1 MINKALVLEVIEAVE
16 NTDANFLGSGDPVR
30 ENGCLC
36 AIGAWAYEDNYIFAG
51 AVDSIRKD
59 GVSDDILRLINRT
72 AYDAFEKD
80 LHSDDYT
87 TSEVYQKNDR
97 AFESFDTPEARKA
110 GVIAALKT
118 IVA

>member
-16 NTDANFLGSGDPVR
+16 NTDANFLGSGEPVR

-36 AIGAWAYEDNYIFAG
+36 AIGAWAYEDNYIFAR
-51 AVDSIRKD
+51 AVDSIRED
-59 GVSDDILRLINRT
+59 GVSYDILKLINRT
-72 AYDAFEKD
+72 AYEAFEKN
-80 LHSDDYT
+80 LHRDDVT
-87 TSEVYQKNDR
+87 TFRVYQNNDQ
-97 AFESFDTPEARKA
+97 AFKSFDTPEARKA